1 MQLGCNT
8 VLFSSV
14 DLATALTHIAWAGY
28 QHVELAAV
36 AGMCEHVSPALD
48 PAGVREVRR
57 MLADHGLEATA
68 MEAATTDRTRLEA
81 LFALAGDLGVPIVN
95 VGSGGVTGD
104 EESTRQAIAHI
115 GELAGLAGRYGVRLA
130 VKPHVGQAIY
140 NGATAL
146 RLMDAVREPAL
157 GLNFDPSH
165 LFRAG
170 EEPQEVARRWGAH
183 IITSHIRDCPHRG
196 PGPSERSERGAS
208 ARRAGADPGL
218 APGEVPRPRPYGP
231 RGEPDFARQSPAL
244 PSTAQPAVGPG
255 RPEEQVPGR
264 GIVDI
269 PATLRALDAIG
280 YAGPL
285 NLEVIGATEYPLSR
299 AMGIA
304 AEARGYLHRCLQE
317 LGKE

>member
-8 VLFSSV
+8 VLFSTV

-36 AGMCEHVSPALD
+36 AGMCEHVSPAFD

-57 MLADHGLEATA
+57 MLADQGLEATA

-81 LFALAGDLGVPIVN
+81 LFGLAGELGVPVVN
-95 VGSGGVTGD
+95 VGSGGITGD
-104 EESTRQAIAHI
+104 DESTRQAIAHI
-115 GELAGLAGRYGVRLA
+115 RELAGLAGRYGVRLA

-170 EEPQEVARRWGAH
+170 EEPQEIAQRWGAH
-183 IITSHIRDCPHRG
+183 IITAHFRDCPHRG
-196 PGPSERSERGAS
+196 
-208 ARRAGADPGL
+208 
-218 APGEVPRPRPYGP
+218 
-231 RGEPDFARQSPAL
+231 Q
-244 PSTAQPAVGPG
+244 GPG
-255 RPEEQVPGR
+255 RPEEQIPGR

-317 LGKE
+317 LSAISYQPSVSG